1 LSLGL
6 NLKLNKT
13 DFYYLIRLF
22 ISILIGVF
30 VVKDKISEGNI
41 RQKNKAL
48 IFNAA
53 KEEFVTYGFKGA
65 SIKRIAERANI
76 PRANIHYYFQDKTDL
91 YQQLLSNIIAVWNTD
106 YDTLNADQEPKV
118 ALRAYIRAKVMHSKN
133 DPYSS
138 RIFASELIHGAPV
151 LNDYLN
157 NDFKAW
163 LQSKVAVIDIWIEKG
178 LIDKV
183 NPHHLLFLIWSSTQH
198 YADFNVQVLAALDKE
213 TMSDDDFEAVV
224 VSLTQIILK
233 GCGIE

>member
-1 LSLGL
+1 M
-6 NLKLNKT
+6 
-13 DFYYLIRLF
+13 
-22 ISILIGVF
+22 
-30 VVKDKISEGNI
+30 SEGNI
-41 RQKNKAL
+41 RQKNKAI

-53 KEEFVTYGFKGA
+53 KKEFVTYGFKGA

-76 PRANIHYYFQDKTDL
+76 ARANIHYYFQDKTDL

-118 ALRAYIRAKVMHSKN
+118 ALSAYIRAKVMHSRD
-133 DPYSS
+133 DPDSS

-157 NDFKAW
+157 TDFKTW
-163 LQSKVAVIDIWIEKG
+163 LQSKVAVIDIWVEQG

-213 TMSDDDFEAVV
+213 TMNDDDFEEVV
-224 VSLTQIILK
+224 ASLTQIILK
-233 GCGIE
+233 GCGIQ